1 MISWIEGKN
10 SKMAEQNPRVVSL
23 SFALHTE
30 EHDDFEVK
38 LFRTRKIRQRVESID
53 ILIDGK
59 SILNVMGL
67 GGSGI
72 TTAVSSHFKKPMQP
86 TELRDML
93 AKGLSVPELTSG
105 IVPVYVC
112 GECGDYGCG
121 VFGWKMNFGENTV
134 TWYDFGWDDN
144 LNETFDE
151 DDEPDP
157 QYLHKTITFDRA
169 QYFEALEHIPALNR
183 HGLGK

>member
-1 MISWIEGKN
+1 M
-10 SKMAEQNPRVVSL
+10 SKSKKTDMSRSVL
-23 SFALHTE
+23 SFAIHVE
-30 EHDDFEVK
+30 EHNDFEVR
-38 LFRTRKIRQRVESID
+38 LFRIRKIPQRIEFID
-53 ILIDGK
+53 IVIDGK
-59 SILNVMGL
+59 SFLNLMELNGL
-67 GGSGI
+67 GI
-72 TTAVSSHFKKPMQP
+72 TTAISSHFEKPMQP
-86 TELRDML
+86 TELRDLL

-121 VFGWKMNFGENTV
+121 VFGWKIRFGKDTV
-134 TWYDFGWDDN
+134 TWSNFGWDDN
-144 LNETFDE
+144 LNETLDE